1 MLRITS
7 MRVNG
12 SPVTLKLEGK
22 IFAEWVDLLERECL
36 SRVARQEQVI
46 LDMSGVTFLDNRGVE
61 LLRSLPARYISLVN
75 CSDFVVELLDKGE

>member
-61 LLRSLPARYISLVN
+61 LLRSLPARCISLVN